1 MDDCQSLLQ
10 AHRRLQ
16 ASYHLLQESH
26 LHFEDQVNT
35 MVDSL
40 EMFAHIVTELR
51 DCWVWTA
58 DDTVH
63 ASPTSMQF
71 PFEQL
76 HQQATNEDIARPS
89 LIFTMVTKPDVLN
102 SPSSSTPSLSQQGT
116 ESDIDVSDAPSLP
129 PLTEGSPPRL
139 IAPLPYRALLPHT
152 EVATTVTWGGGL
164 GTISEGSW
172 GPPKL
177 FPQLLLIF
185 DRKAA
190 GISGEFTPGSTT
202 SMPTIATILTENDN
216 TMDTDSVAAEEMVT
230 GEQAVG
236 EDEEDAGAMSG
247 KCLARQ

>member
-1 MDDCQSLLQ
+1 MVIPRVKKLVLATQVPSPSNARISGTTQSGHAKPNDMDDCQSLLQ

-26 LHFEDQVNT
+26 LHLEDQVNT

-116 ESDIDVSDAPSLP
+116 ESDIDVSDALPLP
-129 PLTEGSPPRL
+129 PLTEGSP
-139 IAPLPYRALLPHT
+139 
-152 EVATTVTWGGGL
+152 L
-164 GTISEGSW
+164 G
-172 GPPKL
+172 
-177 FPQLLLIF
+177 
-185 DRKAA
+185 
-190 GISGEFTPGSTT
+190 
-202 SMPTIATILTENDN
+202 
-216 TMDTDSVAAEEMVT
+216 
-230 GEQAVG
+230 
-236 EDEEDAGAMSG
+236 
-247 KCLARQ
+247 